1 MSHAA
6 RAVQTSDGADAGF
19 RRVHIVQGEYDVS
32 RDPQVI
38 LTTLLG
44 SCVAACIN
52 DPVAGVGGINHFLL
66 PESEGGGSS
75 DHMRYG
81 VHSMELLING
91 LLKLGARRDRLHVWL
106 FGGAKLFD
114 RLTDIGA
121 KNAEFAEAFIRREE
135 LIPMGGSLRGTKARR
150 IQFWPVAGRAR
161 QLLLNKVDPAAV
173 NLPAPAVVPRPV
185 DTGSDDVEL
194 F

>member
-1 MSHAA
+1 M
-6 RAVQTSDGADAGF
+6 VTTSDGADAGS

-44 SCVAACIN
+44 SCVAACVH
-52 DPVAGVGGINHFLL
+52 DPVAGVGGMNHFLL
-66 PESEGGGSS
+66 PESEGGGAS

-91 LLKLGARRDRLHVWL
+91 VLKLGARRDRLHVWL

-121 KNAEFAEAFIRREE
+121 KNAEFAEAFIKREE
-135 LIPMGGSLRGTKARR
+135 LIPMGGSLRGLKARR
-150 IQFWPVAGRAR
+150 IQFWPVAGRVR
-161 QLLLNKVDPAAV
+161 QLLLNKADPSVV
-173 NLPAPAVVPRPV
+173 NPPAPALVLPPP
-185 DTGSDDVEL
+185 DAGSDVEL

>member
-1 MSHAA
+1 VNNTA
-6 RAVQTSDGADAGF
+6 RAMVTTSDGADVGS
-19 RRVHIVQGEYDVS
+19 RRVHIVQGEYDVT

-44 SCVAACIN
+44 SCVAACIS
-52 DPVAGVGGINHFLL
+52 DPVAGVGGMNHFLL
-66 PESEGGGSS
+66 PESEGGGAS

-91 LLKLGARRDRLHVWL
+91 LLKLGARRDRMQVWL

-114 RLTDIGA
+114 RLTDIGS
-121 KNAEFAEAFIRREE
+121 KNAEFAEAFIKREE
-135 LIPMGGSLRGTKARR
+135 LTPMGGSLRGLKARR

-161 QLLLNKVDPAAV
+161 QLLLSKIDPAVV
-173 NLPAPAVVPRPV
+173 NPPAPAIVLPAI
-185 DTGSDDVEL
+185 DSGSDVEL

>member
-1 MSHAA
+1 MSGAA
-6 RAVQTSDGADAGF
+6 LLSTGHGIRAGE

-32 RDPQVI
+32 RDPNVI

-44 SCVAACIN
+44 SCVAACIH
-52 DPVAGVGGINHFLL
+52 DPVAGVGGLNHFLL
-66 PESEGGGSS
+66 PESEGGDSG
-75 DHMRYG
+75 HMRYG

-91 LLKLGARRDRLHVWL
+91 VLKLGARRDRLHVWL

-114 RLTDIGA
+114 RLTDIGS
-121 KNAEFAEAFIRREE
+121 KNADFAESFVKREE

-161 QLLLNKVDPAAV
+161 QLQLAQADPALA
-173 NLPAPAVVPRPV
+173 NPPPPRPV
-185 DTGSDDVEL
+185 PPAADTGDDVEL

>member
-1 MSHAA
+1 MIGAA
-6 RAVQTSDGADAGF
+6 RSPVSTSDGAQLGE

-38 LTTLLG
+38 FTTLLG

-52 DPVAGVGGINHFLL
+52 DPVAGVGGMNHFLL
-66 PESEGGGSS
+66 PESEGGDSG
-75 DHMRYG
+75 HMRYG

-91 LLKLGARRDRLHVWL
+91 VLKLGARRDRLHVWL

-114 RLTDIGA
+114 RLTDIGS
-121 KNAEFAEAFIRREE
+121 KNAAFAEDFIKREE

-161 QLLLNKVDPAAV
+161 QLQIAGADPSIVSPSAPPKPV
-173 NLPAPAVVPRPV
+173 LPPV
-185 DTGSDDVEL
+185 DAGNDVEL

>member
-1 MSHAA
+1 M
-6 RAVQTSDGADAGF
+6 VTTSDGADAGS

-44 SCVAACIN
+44 SCVAACVH
-52 DPVAGVGGINHFLL
+52 DPVAGVGGMNHFLL
-66 PESEGGGSS
+66 PESEGGGAS

-121 KNAEFAEAFIRREE
+121 KNAEFAEAFIKREE
-135 LIPMGGSLRGTKARR
+135 LIPMGGSLRGLKARR
-150 IQFWPVAGRAR
+150 IQFWPVAGRVR
-161 QLLLNKVDPAAV
+161 QLLLNKADPSVV
-173 NLPAPAVVPRPV
+173 NPPAPALVLPPP
-185 DTGSDDVEL
+185 DAGSDVEL